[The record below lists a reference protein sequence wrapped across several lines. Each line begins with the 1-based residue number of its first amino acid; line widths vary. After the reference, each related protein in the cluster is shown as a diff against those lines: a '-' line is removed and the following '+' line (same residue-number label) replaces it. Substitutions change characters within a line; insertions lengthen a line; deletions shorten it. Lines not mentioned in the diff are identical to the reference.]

1 MSEGAALPLAGIRV
15 LDLSRLMAGNMLTL
29 QLADFGADVIKVESE
44 HGDTLRDW
52 KNGGKSIWWKV
63 YARNKRSICLDLKN
77 QDDVG
82 KLLALVPE
90 ADVLVESFKSGGL
103 ESYGISPAVLH
114 AANPKLVIVRISGW
128 GQTGPYATRPGFG
141 TLVEAFSGFA
151 EKNGFPDKPPAL
163 PNLGLADMIAGL
175 SGAFATLVAV
185 REVEVN
191 GGLGQVVDL
200 SLLEPMLGILGPDAG
215 IYQHTGQLPRRL
227 GNRAEVAAP
236 RNAYVCSD
244 GHWMVMSGSTQRMAQ
259 RILRA
264 VGAPELVDDPRFADN
279 AARLANIDE
288 LDRVIGDF
296 VRQHTLDAN
305 LAHFGA
311 LDVTVGPVLSV
322 DQLMQDRHVTERQVL
337 VDVPDPELGSVT
349 MHNVFPRLSRTPGSI
364 RTPAPKLG
372 EHQDLAG
379 STPTRQRPTAPGRS
393 TTTVRS
399 GRGRCGTST
408 RRWATTR
415 SRTGS

>member
-1 MSEGAALPLAGIRV
+1 MSEASSLPLAGIRV

-44 HGDTLRDW
+44 QGDTLRDW

-77 QDDVG
+77 RDDVD
-82 KLLALVPE
+82 KLLALVPQ
-90 ADVLVESFKSGGL
+90 AQVLVESFKSGGL
-103 ESYGISPAVLH
+103 ESYGLAPDVLH
-114 AANPKLVIVRISGW
+114 QANPKLVIVRISGW
-128 GQTGPYATRPGFG
+128 GQTGPYAARPGFG

-175 SGAFATLVAV
+175 SGAFATLAAV

-215 IYQHTGQLPRRL
+215 IYQHTGQLPRRM

-236 RNAYVCSD
+236 RNAYLCSD
-244 GHWMVMSGSTQRMAQ
+244 GRWMVMSGSTQRMAA
-259 RILRA
+259 RILKA
-264 VGAPELVDDPRFADN
+264 VGAPELIDDPRFADN

-288 LDRVIGDF
+288 LDRVIGGF
-296 VRQHTLDAN
+296 VQQHTLEEN

-322 DQLMQDRHVTERQVL
+322 DQLMRDAHVTERQVL
-337 VDVPDPELGSVT
+337 VDVPDAQLGSVT

-364 RTPAPKLG
+364 RTPAPQLG
-372 EHQDLAG
+372 EHQDI
-379 STPTRQRPTAPGRS
+379 TEQ
-393 TTTVRS
+393 TTT
-399 GRGRCGTST
+399 
-408 RRWATTR
+408 RRQQ
-415 SRTGS
+415 

>member
-1 MSEGAALPLAGIRV
+1 MSAAASLPLAGIRV

-63 YARNKRSICLDLKN
+63 YARNKRSIKLDLKDR
-77 QDDVG
+77 DDVG
-82 KLLALVPE
+82 KLLALVPD
-90 ADVLVESFKSGGL
+90 AQVLVESFKSGGL
-103 ESYGISPAVLH
+103 ESYGLTPEVLQK
-114 AANPKLVIVRISGW
+114 ANPKLVIVRISGW

-175 SGAFATLVAV
+175 SGAFATLAAV

-191 GGLGQVVDL
+191 GGLGQIVDL

-215 IYQHTGQLPRRL
+215 IYQHTGEKPRRL

-279 AARLANIDE
+279 ASRLANIDE

-296 VRQHTLDAN
+296 VRKNTLQEN
-305 LAHFGA
+305 LEHFGK
-311 LDVTVGPVLSV
+311 LDVTVGPVLAV
-322 DQLMQDRHVTERQVL
+322 DELMKDRHVLERQVL
-337 VDVPDPELGSVT
+337 VDVPDAELGSVT

-364 RTPAPKLG
+364 RTPAPALG
-372 EHQDLAG
+372 EHTDAVLAEAG
-379 STPTRQRPTAPGRS
+379 FTRAEIDALRAAG
-393 TTTVRS
+393 
-399 GRGRCGTST
+399 
-408 RRWATTR
+408 AI
-415 SRTGS
+415 

>member
-1 MSEGAALPLAGIRV
+1 MSQTNSLPLHGIRV

-63 YARNKRSICLDLKN
+63 YARNKRSIKLDLKHRP
-77 QDDVG
+77 DVD
-82 KLLALVPE
+82 KLLALVPD
-90 ADVLVESFKSGGL
+90 AQVLVESFKSGGL
-103 ESYGISPAVLH
+103 ESYGLTPDVLH
-114 AANPKLVIVRISGW
+114 QANPKLVIVRISGW
-128 GQTGPYATRPGFG
+128 GQTGPYAARPGFG

-175 SGAFATLVAV
+175 SGAFATLAAV

-191 GGLGQVVDL
+191 GGLGQIVDL

-236 RNAYVCSD
+236 RNAYACSD

-279 AARLANIDE
+279 AARLDNIDE

-296 VRQHTLDAN
+296 VGKHTLEEN

-311 LDVTVGPVLSV
+311 LDVTVGPVLGV
-322 DQLMQDRHVTERQVL
+322 DALMRDRHVVEREVL
-337 VDVPDPELGSVT
+337 VDVPDAELGSVT

-364 RTPAPKLG
+364 RSTAPSLG
-372 EHQDLAG
+372 EHQDIVEQK
-379 STPTRQRPTAPGRS
+379 PQ
-393 TTTVRS
+393 
-399 GRGRCGTST
+399 T
-408 RRWATTR
+408 RRQP
-415 SRTGS
+415 

>member
-1 MSEGAALPLAGIRV
+1 MSAAASLPLAGIRV

-63 YARNKRSICLDLKN
+63 YARNKRSIKLDLKN
-77 QDDVG
+77 RDDVD
-82 KLLALVPE
+82 KLLALVPD
-90 ADVLVESFKSGGL
+90 AQVLVESFKSGGL
-103 ESYGISPAVLH
+103 ESYGLTPEVLQK
-114 AANPKLVIVRISGW
+114 ANPKLVIVRISGW

-175 SGAFATLVAV
+175 SGAFATLAAV

-191 GGLGQVVDL
+191 GGLGQIVDL

-215 IYQHTGQLPRRL
+215 IYQHTGEKPRRL

-279 AARLANIDE
+279 ASRLANIDE

-296 VRQHTLDAN
+296 VRKNTLQEN
-305 LAHFGA
+305 LEHFGK
-311 LDVTVGPVLSV
+311 LDVTVGPVLAV
-322 DQLMQDRHVTERQVL
+322 DELMKDRHVLERQVL
-337 VDVPDPELGSVT
+337 VDVPDAELGSVT

-364 RTPAPKLG
+364 RTPAPGLG
-372 EHQDLAG
+372 EHQAIAEPE
-379 STPTRQRPTAPGRS
+379 PT
-393 TTTVRS
+393 
-399 GRGRCGTST
+399 T
-408 RRWATTR
+408 RRQQ
-415 SRTGS
+415 

>member
-1 MSEGAALPLAGIRV
+1 MSDNKLPLAGIRV

-63 YARNKRSICLDLKN
+63 YARNKRSICLDLK
-77 QDDVG
+77 DRTDVE

-103 ESYGISPAVLH
+103 ESYGLSPEVLH
-114 AANPKLVIVRISGW
+114 LANPKLVIVRISGW
-128 GQTGPYATRPGFG
+128 GQTGPYASRPGFG

-175 SGAFATLVAV
+175 SGAFATLAAV

-215 IYQHTGQLPRRL
+215 IYQHTGELPRRL

-236 RNAYVCSD
+236 RNAYLCSD
-244 GHWMVMSGSTQRMAQ
+244 GRWLVMSGSTQRMAQ
-259 RILRA
+259 RILKA

-279 AARLANIDE
+279 ASRLANIDE
-288 LDRVIGDF
+288 LDRVIGGF
-296 VRQHTLDAN
+296 VQRHTLDEN

-349 MHNVFPRLSRTPGSI
+349 MHNVFPRLSRTPGRI
-364 RTPAPKLG
+364 RTPAPRLG
-372 EHQDLAG
+372 EHQDLADI
-379 STPTRQRPTAPGRS
+379 TAPTRRQQ
-393 TTTVRS
+393 
-399 GRGRCGTST
+399 
-408 RRWATTR
+408 
-415 SRTGS
+415 